1 MVHQMKTLRRLCI
14 ASTLLSCTSSY
25 AAHCDV
31 NFNYGVVID
40 PSHLRIINHGQTL
53 VQINNEQQL
62 FIKGREVNLTEPQ
75 KQDLR
80 LYAQGIR
87 TQVPEIVSIAIE
99 GIELGLKAVNK
110 IIGSLTGENSATHQ
124 KIQES
129 FSEMQAR
136 LRLRFNQSDQNY
148 YIAPQDFDDFDQIIA
163 GDLEQEIQ
171 EIVNDSIGTI
181 LSAVGE
187 AMTTNDDDDL
197 EHRVE
202 TMAER
207 IEEISDNIDVEID
220 KPVDKLNAKT
230 IQFCKNLIKLD
241 HKESS
246 MQKSIPA
253 LAAYDLIRTTNEDP
267 LQ

>member
-1 MVHQMKTLRRLCI
+1 MKTLR
-14 ASTLLSCTSSY
+14 LLFLAALLYCTSTY

-40 PSHLRIINHGQTL
+40 PSHLRIIKHGQTL

-62 FIKGREVNLTEPQ
+62 FIKGREIILSAQQ
-75 KQDLR
+75 KEDLM
-80 LYAQGIR
+80 LYAQGIK

-110 IIGSLTGENSATHQ
+110 IIGGLTGENSSAHQ
-124 KIQES
+124 KIQEK
-129 FSEMQAR
+129 FSELQER

-163 GDLEQEIQ
+163 GELEQEIQ
-171 EIVNDSIGTI
+171 DIVNDSIGTI

-187 AMTTNDDDDL
+187 AMTTKDEDDL

-202 TMAER
+202 TMTER
-207 IEEISDNIDVEID
+207 IEEIGNNIDVKID
-220 KPVDKLNAKT
+220 KHVDILNSKT
-230 IQFCKNLIKLD
+230 IQFCENLIKLN
-241 HKESS
+241 HKESL
-246 MQKSIPA
+246 MQKSIPT
-253 LAAYDLIRTTNEDP
+253 LIAYDLIRIAKEQNI
-267 LQ
+267 Q